1 MALPS
6 IQELRA
12 ERARQQSSGRR
23 WARRLAWTAAS
34 VAVLGLAIYFI
45 APPIV
50 RSQLEK
56 RLAAELNREVTVGRV
71 KLNPCTL
78 SVTIEQ
84 FAIKARDGETLLGWE
99 RLFVNFDSFS
109 LFTGEWRFQEIAAD
123 ALEGSLIVMPDG
135 TLSVQD
141 LIAKYSA
148 PAAAPVEKPKPARPL
163 RIGTLAVSQAHF
175 HFVDHSRSSK
185 FETQFGPVTF
195 SLTNFVTRQGNQA
208 PYAFAATTES
218 GERIEW
224 KGTLSAVPL
233 ASTGELSLGGIALKK
248 YAPYYRDFVR
258 FDVREGTFDVKA
270 RYEADL
276 AGEVPVVRL
285 HEGFARLS
293 NLQLAARDGAEPALA
308 VRELTVTGIE
318 ADTAQRSA
326 TVARVAVSGGRVHVR
341 RLASG
346 EIDLATL
353 LAPVSA
359 PAAAA
364 TVAVSAVPAS
374 PAPAPAVKVGE
385 VAVEAFAVTVE
396 DRSTPRVA
404 TIPVSKLDLK
414 LAHFELGSAAPMPVQ
429 LAAAFASGGSAKL
442 EGTLALDPMRA
453 DLSVTVAGLPLAYA
467 SPYVE
472 SFANVRVA
480 QGTFSTK
487 GRVQAALP
495 PTGAP
500 ELAFLGEASVEQLL
514 ALDGAAL
521 QPLAGWA
528 SLAIKG
534 IDFSTAKNALTIE
547 EIAWHQPSA
556 HVVVRKDG
564 VLNLASVMPTATAPT
579 QAPVVAAPTAGV
591 APAPAMQ
598 LTLGRFTVDD
608 AALTFADQSLSQGV
622 QVSLQQ
628 FGGTVTG
635 LSSDA
640 AARATVDLH
649 GLIDGLG
656 RVEVAGALY
665 PFGRQAATD
674 MKVQVRSMDLVPFS
688 PYSGKYAGYALA
700 RGKLMLD
707 VKVALADRKLDSAT
721 LLTLD
726 QFTFGNK
733 VESPDATGL
742 PVRLAVALL
751 KDTKGQIVVD
761 LPVQGSLDDPEFKIG
776 RVVWRVIGNLLTKAA
791 TSPFSLLG
799 SMFGGGGEELSYC
812 EFLPGTATP
821 GASELA
827 KLETLQK
834 ALAARPGL
842 NLDLTGS
849 FDAATDVPALRHV
862 RLEQRLRAKIWE
874 VRRAGQPE
882 LPAPELIAVTPEER
896 EAMIKTL
903 FVADHPE
910 ALAGLLAAQAAA
922 PAAAKNDA
930 KAPTA
935 DAPASRGV
943 LHRFLD
949 FVLGRKPAA
958 SGAQVAT
965 APAEK
970 KATLAASAGVV
981 PLEITVAQMEE
992 ALLAGIEVTEADMGR
1007 LALDRAQAVQSHLLR
1022 SGIAPER
1029 LFLNAGSADTAQG
1042 GTRVNLELK

>member
-23 WARRLAWTAAS
+23 WVRRLAWTAACL
-34 VAVLGLAIYFI
+34 VVLGLAIYFI
-45 APPIV
+45 APPII

-56 RLAAELNREVTVGRV
+56 RLSAELNREVTVGRV

-78 SVTIEQ
+78 SVTVEQ
-84 FAIKARDGETLLGWE
+84 FAIQARDGEKLLGWA

-109 LFTGEWRFQEIAAD
+109 LFTGEWRFQEIAVD

-135 TLSVQD
+135 SLSVQD
-141 LIAKYSA
+141 LVAKYSA
-148 PAAAPVEKPKPARPL
+148 SAAAPAQPPELARPL
-163 RIGTLAVSQAHF
+163 RIRTLAVSQARF

-218 GERIEW
+218 GESIEW

-233 ASTGELSLGGIALKK
+233 ASIGELSLGGIALKK

-258 FDVREGTFDVKA
+258 FDVREGTFDVKG

-276 AGEVPVVRL
+276 TGEVPVVRL

-341 RLASG
+341 RLPSG

-353 LAPVSA
+353 LAPVFPQTGVAGAPASSA
-359 PAAAA
+359 PAP
-364 TVAVSAVPAS
+364 S
-374 PAPAPAVKVGE
+374 VKVGQ

-396 DRSTPRVA
+396 DHTTPRVA

-414 LAHFELGSAAPMPVQ
+414 LDHFELGSAAPMPVQ
-429 LAAAFASGGSAKL
+429 IEALFASGGFAKL
-442 EGTLALDPMRA
+442 EGSLALDPMRA

-472 SFANVRVA
+472 SFVNVRVA

-487 GRVQAALP
+487 GRVQATLP
-495 PTGAP
+495 PSGAP
-500 ELAFLGEASVEQLL
+500 ELTFVGETSVEQLL

-564 VLNLASVMPTATAPT
+564 ALNLASVMPA
-579 QAPVVAAPTAGV
+579 
-591 APAPAMQ
+591 APAPTPAPAVALPAVGTTAAPGMQ
-598 LTLGRFTVDD
+598 LTLGRFTLDD
-608 AALTFADQSLSQGV
+608 AALTFADHSLPQGV

-656 RVEVAGALY
+656 RVEVAGSLY

-688 PYSGKYAGYALA
+688 PYSGKFAGYALA

-726 QFTFGNK
+726 QFTFGTK
-733 VESPDATGL
+733 TDSPDATGL

-761 LPVQGSLDDPEFKIG
+761 MPVQGSLDDPEFKIG

-812 EFLPGTATP
+812 EFLPGTATL

-842 NLDLTGS
+842 NLDLSGS
-849 FDAATDVPALRHV
+849 FDATTDVTALRHV
-862 RLEQRLRAKIWE
+862 RLDQQLRAKIWE
-874 VRRAGQPE
+874 VRRAREPE
-882 LPAPELIAVTPEER
+882 LPAPELIVVTPEER

-903 FVADHPE
+903 FVAEHPE
-910 ALAGLLAAQAAA
+910 ALAGLLAAQAVAPAAEKSAVKAA
-922 PAAAKNDA
+922 PASV
-930 KAPTA
+930 
-935 DAPASRGV
+935 PASRGV

-949 FVLGRKPAA
+949 FVLGRKPEA

-965 APAEK
+965 EAASK
-970 KATLAASAGVV
+970 KTTLAATAGVV

-1022 SGIAPER
+1022 SGIAADR
-1029 LFLNAGSADTAQG
+1029 LFLSAGSAGAGQG